1 MASKSSR
8 SADFST
14 QKLGLL
20 GRFAFTNG
28 LFELQE
34 NNGRKNWTA
43 TLLLPK
49 TLDLSPLHALALEA
63 AEKQWGGKMDV
74 KAAIKDGLIK
84 SPFLDGDGKQ
94 GRSKKPPFEPHNGF
108 PGNWFL
114 RLTSGEEYRPK
125 LVNAKLLP
133 IVSKDELKSGDWGYL
148 FGSFYTWENSE
159 NGMGITCGMSIVMK
173 AKDGE
178 SLGGG
183 GAPAPDAVFN
193 AIPDEGAAPASTQGG
208 AGARGLFDDPRKGDD
223 LFK

>member
-8 SADFST
+8 SDDFST

-28 LFELQE
+28 LFQPLE
-34 NNGRKNWTA
+34 NNGRKNWGV

-49 TLDLSPLHALALEA
+49 TLDLSPLHKLALQA
-63 AEKQWGGKMDV
+63 AEKQWGGKMNV
-74 KAAIKDGLIK
+74 AQAIKDGLIK

-94 GRSKKPPFEPHNGF
+94 GRSKKPPFEPHAGF

-125 LVNAKLLP
+125 LVDGKLLP
-133 IVSKDELKSGDWGYL
+133 IIDKEGLKSGDWGYIY
-148 FGSFYTWENSE
+148 GSFYTWENAE

-183 GAPAPDAVFN
+183 AAPTPDAVME
-193 AIPDEGAAPASTQGG
+193 AIPDEGAAPASTQTG
-208 AGARGLFDDPRKGDD
+208 AGAGGLFG
-223 LFK
+223 